1 MEYLIAWNL
10 INTVG
15 LIVLFVKLGQEKTER
30 YKNNVEL
37 ENMLKKASPKL
48 RRKERK

>member
-15 LIVLFVKLGQEKTER
+15 LIVLYVRLSQEKTER
-30 YKNNVEL
+30 YKNNIEL
-37 ENMLKKASPKL
+37 ESMIKKASPKL
-48 RRKERK
+48 RRKEIK